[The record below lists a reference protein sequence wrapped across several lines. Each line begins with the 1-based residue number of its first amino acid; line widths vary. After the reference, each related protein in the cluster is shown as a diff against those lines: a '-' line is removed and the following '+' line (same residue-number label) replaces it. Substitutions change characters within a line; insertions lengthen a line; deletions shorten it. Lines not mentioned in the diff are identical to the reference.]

1 MSSSITFFNHNAGK
15 KMAETFNYSQ
25 VAKLA
30 NGAVALSG
38 MLGVDATI
46 TLAPTLEQQVE
57 TILDHI
63 EAALA
68 TASAKPTDAFK
79 VISYHIDIEES
90 AGLITAGWL
99 RRYNFKP
106 TWTAIGVAQLAIP
119 GARLEVQVEAWRYSQ
134 DS

>member
-1 MSSSITFFNHNAGK
+1 
-15 KMAETFNYSQ
+15 MAETFNYSQ

-38 MLGVDATI
+38 MLGVDATV

-68 TASAKPTDAFK
+68 AASAKPTDVFK

-119 GARLEVQVEAWRYSQ
+119 GARLEVQVEAWRSSE
-134 DS
+134 DN